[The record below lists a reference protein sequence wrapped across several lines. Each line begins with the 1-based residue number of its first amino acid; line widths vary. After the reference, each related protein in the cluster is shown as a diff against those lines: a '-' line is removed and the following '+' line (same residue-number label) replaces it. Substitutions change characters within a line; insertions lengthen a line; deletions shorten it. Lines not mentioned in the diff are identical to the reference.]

1 MADNNNVFILFEE
14 IKTMLEGMTN
24 RLEALPKVIDGQQPD
39 EDSKQDLSPIKDA
52 VAEAAKANA
61 ERIKGLLAR
70 QWEAYSKAS
79 NTILRRIDYL
89 EEELK
94 IPKEQQKQP
103 LLKQEHIHRHS
114 FDIKSSKVFS
124 FVVGL
129 GVVCT
134 FSLWGNIEQ
143 WQSKRQYADDALKF
157 RAIRAWG
164 GCDANDVLWL
174 NKVFDIHRDE
184 KAIEWVRR
192 QADGYDTSLK
202 AVSDSIMQEGLKGKS
217 PTDNPK
223 SD

>member
-14 IKTMLEGMTN
+14 IKTMLEGMKS
-24 RLEALPKVIDGQQPD
+24 RLEELPKVIDQQQPD
-39 EDSKQDLSPIKDA
+39 GNNKQELSTIKEAVVETSKAQS
-52 VAEAAKANA
+52 E
-61 ERIKGLLAR
+61 EIKGLLAK
-70 QWEAYSKAS
+70 QWNAYAQLSTLTLQQLDAIKTLQ
-79 NTILRRIDYL
+79 NEQGI
-89 EEELK
+89 
-94 IPKEQQKQP
+94 QQKTQP
-103 LLKQEHIHRHS
+103 QEHIHRHS
-114 FDIKSSKVFS
+114 FDIKSSKVLS

-129 GVVCT
+129 SVACA

-143 WQSKRQYADDALKF
+143 WKSNRRYADDALKF

-184 KAIEWVRR
+184 KAIKWVRK

-202 AVSDSIMQEGLKGKS
+202 AVSDSIMQKSLKGKS
-217 PTDNPK
+217 PTNNLK

>member
-14 IKTMLEGMTN
+14 IKTMLEGMAN
-24 RLEALPKVIDGQQPD
+24 RLEALSKVIDGQQSD
-39 EDSKQDLSPIKDA
+39 GDSKWDLSPIKDA
-52 VAEAAKANA
+52 MTEAAKANA
-61 ERIKGLLAR
+61 ERTKGLLAR

-79 NTILRRIDYL
+79 NTIIRRIDYL

-94 IPKEQQKQP
+94 VPNMQQQP
-103 LLKQEHIHRHS
+103 PQQEHIHKHS

-129 GVVCT
+129 GVVCA

-143 WQSKRQYADDALKF
+143 WKSKRQHVDDALKF

-184 KAIEWVRR
+184 KAIEWVRKL
-192 QADGYDTSLK
+192 AEGYDTSLK
-202 AVSDSIMQEGLKGKS
+202 AVSDSLLLHDLSIKR
-217 PTDNPK
+217 
-223 SD
+223 

>member
-14 IKTMLEGMTN
+14 IKTMLEGMAN
-24 RLEALPKVIDGQQPD
+24 RLEALSKVIDGQQSD
-39 EDSKQDLSPIKDA
+39 GDSKWDLSPIKDA
-52 VAEAAKANA
+52 MTEATKANA

-79 NTILRRIDYL
+79 NTIIRRIDYL

-94 IPKEQQKQP
+94 VPNMQQQP
-103 LLKQEHIHRHS
+103 PQQEHIHKHS

-129 GVVCT
+129 GVVCA

-143 WQSKRQYADDALKF
+143 WKSKRQHVDDALKF

-184 KAIEWVRR
+184 KAIEWVRKL
-192 QADGYDTSLK
+192 AEGYDTSLK
-202 AVSDSIMQEGLKGKS
+202 AVSDSLLLHDLSIKR
-217 PTDNPK
+217 
-223 SD
+223 